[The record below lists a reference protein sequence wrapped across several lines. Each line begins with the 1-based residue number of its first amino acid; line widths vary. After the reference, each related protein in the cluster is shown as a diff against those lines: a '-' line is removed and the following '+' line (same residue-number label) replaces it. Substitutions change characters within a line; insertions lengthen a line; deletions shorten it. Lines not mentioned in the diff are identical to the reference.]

1 MQLNLFVIATIVAE
15 FIPGGGVLP
24 YSRIEIV
31 RLLHH
36 HEALGTYLMIAEAI
50 FVLYILYFI
59 VMNLYMMKKLKKKY
73 WKTYW
78 TLTEWVIIGLAFVAG
93 FFYCYR

>member
-1 MQLNLFVIATIVAE
+1 M
-15 FIPGGGVLP
+15 LP

-36 HEALGTYLMIAEAI
+36 HEALGTYLIIAEGI
-50 FVLYILYFI
+50 FAFYIIYFI
-59 VMNLYMMKKLKKKY
+59 VSNLYSMKKMKTKY

-78 TLTEWVIIGLAFVAG
+78 SLAEWALIGLAFVAV
-93 FFYCYR
+93 FFYVYRYVLL